1 MNPQELQEFF
11 NQLPPEIQQKVSRL
25 PEEKQME
32 VITQLFQKYMS
43 QQETSQEE
51 LYEQAPMGKYGYSA
65 YGNNISNQKVPV
77 EAERNETLTVK
88 QGQVPNTQ
96 GGTLEKKSS
105 NPISG
110 ETTYEIP
117 NDRHNNTHEDGGVN
131 MMLSEGDVI
140 NSDKTKIPFDFK
152 IGNSNYKNK
161 TFKKAADKIS
171 SIEKN
176 LEKKYKHLEENN
188 RVDDVVDQTYALM
201 FAKYAKL
208 REDLNS
214 AQETVLD
221 IKSQVDTNKETSE
234 VVARYGK
241 TISAMQK
248 AEEGLN
254 TSFSNYMNDVR
265 GYKNPEKVL
274 KANDGLNKV
283 IKAQKQLLED
293 TKSQNLDI
301 NEIASRAKMYGLIDE
316 SPITSTKSKSLKNP
330 IQPFSYNP
338 TSDVIQQFKQ
348 GIKQKESRAYNNPY
362 IAISGIKENEAASK
376 SFNEL
381 KGKAASSALG
391 AYQFVWNIWKNDIK
405 KQTGITDPDEFRANP
420 TAQEEFMDWYIQN
433 DLMPKAVAAKQ
444 KYQMPFNVYQIMA
457 GMHLEGE
464 GSEKKTS
471 DGKPRGFI
479 GKYINGQLNKGTKA
493 NNFTNASTEDY
504 MSLFADFPDSLEQ
517 QEEQMEYGGSSKLP
531 FGLGHKYP
539 RYGKQE
545 LFNLSD
551 DNTAYDPKNR
561 YGLKASD
568 GISIWTGD
576 KSGANTQKNYG
587 LEDLNAINN
596 YYFDGI
602 YKTNEELQRAMYHY
616 AESVGQPVKSVLNGK
631 ATNTVYPEL
640 IDGKFADDW
649 NPIVDYMKKGIS
661 TTAVPVPNQQDFN
674 MGVVSS
680 TDYEATKPSYIPMD
694 YPKEQYT
701 DLPLTTNTGDE
712 LNTETPTGAKWWQ
725 KANYAVDQML
735 PAANALS
742 LLMEKPIPPTLQRKR
757 ARYTPLRTDVDINPQ
772 LNEMQRMYL
781 TQSADERG
789 NPSLRNA
796 RLAQVSANMI
806 SQENQVL
813 ANKYNMENQL
823 YNTEV
828 QRRDQYYNGLD
839 DVNRQLAKQYEVETL
854 QTAENV
860 RQQRRMATDYLA
872 NLKLRK
878 AEQDKATKLALMN
891 TNYDYDPVTGELIQ
905 NQEKT
910 GKNFTY
916 QFTMMKYQNL
926 LNQMQKAQEEAKLA
940 ATGEEKKAL
949 EDEVKDLKTQLSN
962 LETAMS
968 PNKKKLGGKITSKK
982 QETKEKKYFSDAL
995 QPQSNYMK
1003 LFPTY

>member
-32 VITQLFQKYMS
+32 VLTQLFQKYMS
-43 QQETSQEE
+43 QQETPQEE
-51 LYEQAPMGKYGYSA
+51 MYEQSPMGKYGYSA

-117 NDRHNNTHEDGGVN
+117 NDRYNNTHEDGGVN

-301 NEIASRAKMYGLIDE
+301 NEIASRAKMYGLMDE
-316 SPITSTKSKSLKNP
+316 SPITQTKSKSLKNP

-348 GIKQKESRAYNNPY
+348 GIAGEESRANKNPY
-362 IAISGIKENEAASK
+362 EAHNS
-376 SFNEL
+376 STSEGTW
-381 KGKAASSALG
+381 GK
-391 AYQFVWNIWKNDIK
+391 YQFVWSHWKNQIK
-405 KQTGITDPDEFRANP
+405 KQTGITSPQEWIKNP

-596 YYFDGI
+596 YYFDGV

-631 ATNTVYPEL
+631 ATDTVYPEL

-680 TDYEATKPSYIPMD
+680 TDYEATKPSYTPMD
-694 YPKEQYT
+694 YPEEQYT
-701 DLPLTTNTGDE
+701 DLPLTTNTGEE

-878 AEQDKATKLALMN
+878 AEQDKATKLALAN
-891 TNYDYDPVTGELIQ
+891 TIYDYDPVTGNLIQ
-905 NQEKT
+905 NPIKRGERFVERRYEIQLQNILQE
-910 GKNFTY
+910 
-916 QFTMMKYQNL
+916 
-926 LNQMQKAQEEAKLA
+926 MQKVQ
-940 ATGEEKKAL
+940 EEKKLAL
-949 EDEVKDLKTQLSN
+949 GKEEQKTLDERTKDLEAQIEALKQNISKPTQ
-962 LETAMS
+962 
-968 PNKKKLGGKITSKK
+968 KKLGGKITSKK
-982 QETKEKKYFSDAL
+982 QEIKEKKYFSDAL

>member
-32 VITQLFQKYMS
+32 VLTQLFQKYMS
-43 QQETSQEE
+43 QQEAPQEE

-117 NDRHNNTHEDGGVN
+117 NDRYNNTHENGGVN

-338 TSDVIQQFKQ
+338 ASDVIQQFKQ
-348 GIKQKESRAYNNPY
+348 GIKQKESRAYSNPY

-576 KSGANTQKNYG
+576 KSGANTPGYTVQDLQDINTNIFGGQYANNKDLQTAIYNYMQ
-587 LEDLNAINN
+587 A
-596 YYFDGI
+596 
-602 YKTNEELQRAMYHY
+602 Q
-616 AESVGQPVKSVLNGK
+616 GQPIQSIVNGK
-631 ATNTVYPEL
+631 PTSTSYPEI
-640 IDGKFADDW
+640 IDEKFGDDW
-649 NPIVDYMKKGIS
+649 NAAIQYMKTNAVG
-661 TTAVPVPNQQDFN
+661 VPVPTQQTKPIP
-674 MGVVSS
+674 GLVSS
-680 TDYEATKPSYIPMD
+680 TDYEATKPSYTPMD
-694 YPKEQYT
+694 YPEEQYT

-712 LNTETPTGAKWWQ
+712 SNTETPTGAKWWQ

-828 QRRDQYYNGLD
+828 QRRDGYFNQLD
-839 DVNRQLAKQYEVETL
+839 DVNRNLAKQYEVETL

-878 AEQDKATKLALMN
+878 AEQDKDTKLALAN
-891 TNYDYDPVTGELIQ
+891 TIYDYDPVTGKLIPNETKRGERFTEKMYEIQ
-905 NQEKT
+905 LENILQE
-910 GKNFTY
+910 
-916 QFTMMKYQNL
+916 
-926 LNQMQKAQEEAKLA
+926 MQKVQ
-940 ATGEEKKAL
+940 EEKKLAL
-949 EDEVKDLKTQLSN
+949 GKEDQKTLDERTKDLEAEIKALKQNISKPTV
-962 LETAMS
+962 
-968 PNKKKLGGKITSKK
+968 KKLGGRITSKN
-982 QETKEKKYFSDAL
+982 QETKEKKYFSNAL